1 MAEPP
6 VNTERAA
13 FRRRTAWLAA
23 LSAGALTATLLVSG
37 CDGEPARPPAAPGPV
52 ATPTPATTAGLRLP
66 LNAYL
71 PTPEDQAT
79 GEYLVYRVQQ
89 HCMRGFGFRYLPHLS
104 SDYIGTTVATWRE
117 YESRR
122 YGISERTIAAER
134 GYHLAEEPDG
144 ARAPQVATALSLP
157 EREVLS
163 GRTADGRASSTSLRG
178 KTVPRDGCAGQAER
192 AVHADGA
199 EAAQRGND
207 LVARLRHEAFER
219 SRSDPRVGAVNR
231 TWSSCM
237 RGKGFAYRDPG
248 AALEDPRWD
257 LRSARP
263 GRAEIAVATA
273 DISCKRRV
281 NLLGVNFAVEAEY
294 ENAAIGDHARE
305 LEEVRAR
312 TVADAARLPRLMQ
325 RYDRSPQPS

>member
-6 VNTERAA
+6 VHAERNA
-13 FRRRTAWLAA
+13 FRRRTAWLTA

-37 CDGEPARPPAAPGPV
+37 CGGAPSRPPAAPGPV
-52 ATPTPATTAGLRLP
+52 ATPTPATTANLRLP

-104 SDYIGTTVATWRE
+104 GDYIATTVATWRE

-122 YGISERTIAAER
+122 YGISDRAIAAER
-134 GYHLAEEPDG
+134 GYHLAEAPG
-144 ARAPQVATALSLP
+144 GTRAPQIANALPLP
-157 EREVLS
+157 EREALS
-163 GRTADGRASSTSLRG
+163 GRTADGRAKSTPVRG
-178 KTVPRDGCAGQAER
+178 KPIPRDGCAGQAER
-192 AVHADGA
+192 TVHADGG
-199 EAAQRGND
+199 EAARRGND

-219 SRSDPRVGAVNR
+219 SRPDPRIAAVNR
-231 TWSSCM
+231 SWSSCM
-237 RGKGFAYRDPG
+237 RGKGFTYRDPA
-248 AALEDPRWD
+248 AALEDSRWD

-263 GRAEIAVATA
+263 SREEIAVATA
-273 DISCKRRV
+273 DISCKLRV

-294 ENAAIGDHARE
+294 ENAAIRDHAPE
-305 LEEVRAR
+305 LEKVRTRNASD
-312 TVADAARLPRLMQ
+312 TARLPRLMQ
-325 RYDRSPQPS
+325 RYDRAPRPS

>member
-13 FRRRTAWLAA
+13 FRRRTAWLTA

-37 CDGEPARPPAAPGPV
+37 CGGEPSRPPAAPGPV
-52 ATPTPATTAGLRLP
+52 ATPTPATTANLRLP

-89 HCMRGFGFRYLPHLS
+89 HCMRGFGFRYLPHLTS
-104 SDYIGTTVATWRE
+104 EYVATTVATWRE

-122 YGISERTIAAER
+122 YGISDRAIAAER
-134 GYHLAEEPDG
+134 GYHLGKDPG
-144 ARAPQVATALSLP
+144 GSRAPQIATALSLP

-163 GRTADGRASSTSLRG
+163 GRKADGRASSTPVRD
-178 KTVPRDGCAGQAER
+178 KPVPRGGCAGQAER
-192 AVHADGA
+192 TVYADDA

-219 SRSDPRVGAVNR
+219 SRSDPRVAAVNR

-237 RGKGFAYRDPG
+237 RGKGFTYRDPD

-257 LRSARP
+257 LRGARP
-263 GRAEIAVATA
+263 SRTEVAVATA
-273 DISCKRRV
+273 DISCKLRV

-294 ENAAIGDHARE
+294 ENAAINDHTPE
-305 LEEVRAR
+305 LEKVRTHNAS
-312 TVADAARLPRLMQ
+312 DAARLPHLMQ
-325 RYDRSPQPS
+325 RYDRAPRPS

>member
-1 MAEPP
+1 MAEPR
-6 VNTERAA
+6 VHTERAA
-13 FRRRTAWLAA
+13 FRRRTAWLTA

-37 CDGEPARPPAAPGPV
+37 CDGEAARPPAAPGPV
-52 ATPTPATTAGLRLP
+52 ATPTPATTANLRLP

-71 PTPEDQAT
+71 PTPEEQAT

-89 HCMRGFGFRYLPHLS
+89 HCMRNFGFRYLPRLS

-122 YGISERTIAAER
+122 YGISERTVATER
-134 GYHLAEEPDG
+134 GYHLAEEPGG
-144 ARAPQVATALSLP
+144 ARAPQIATALSLP

-163 GRTADGRASSTSLRG
+163 GRTADGRASSTPVRG
-178 KTVPRDGCAGQAER
+178 RAVPDDGCAGQAER
-192 AVHADGA
+192 TVHTDDA
-199 EAAQRGND
+199 EAVQRGND

-219 SRSDPRVGAVNR
+219 SRSDPRVAAVNR

-237 RGKGFAYRDPG
+237 RSKGFAYRDPD

-257 LRSARP
+257 LRSTRP
-263 GRAEIAVATA
+263 SRAEVAVATA
-273 DISCKRRV
+273 DISCKLRV

-305 LEEVRAR
+305 LEKVRAHN
-312 TVADAARLPRLMQ
+312 VADAARLPRLMH
-325 RYDRSPQPS
+325 RYDRAPQPS

>member
-37 CDGEPARPPAAPGPV
+37 CGGEPSRPPAAPGPV
-52 ATPTPATTAGLRLP
+52 ATPTPATTANLRLP

-104 SDYIGTTVATWRE
+104 SDYIATTVATWRA

-122 YGISERTIAAER
+122 YGISDRAIVAER
-134 GYHLAEEPDG
+134 GYHLGKDPG
-144 ARAPQVATALSLP
+144 GTRAPQIASALSLP

-163 GRTADGRASSTSLRG
+163 GRAADGRASSTPVRG
-178 KTVPRDGCAGQAER
+178 KPVPRDGCAGLAER
-192 AVHADGA
+192 TVYADGA
-199 EAAQRGND
+199 GAAQRGND

-219 SRSDPRVGAVNR
+219 SRSDPRVAAVNR

-237 RGKGFAYRDPG
+237 RGKGFTYRDPD
-248 AALEDPRWD
+248 AALEDSRWD

-263 GRAEIAVATA
+263 SREEIAIATA
-273 DISCKRRV
+273 DISCKLRV

-305 LEEVRAR
+305 LEKVRAR

-325 RYDRSPQPS
+325 RYDRAPRPS